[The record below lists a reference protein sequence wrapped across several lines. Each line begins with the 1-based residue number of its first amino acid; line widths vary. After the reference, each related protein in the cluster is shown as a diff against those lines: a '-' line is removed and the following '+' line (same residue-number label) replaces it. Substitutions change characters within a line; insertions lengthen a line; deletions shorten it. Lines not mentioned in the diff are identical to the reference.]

1 MPLHNYMDKSLSKL
15 EPAKNREQGKVA
27 MRATL
32 VIPTSF
38 EDACFL
44 MPIYPQLETD
54 AVLQFTSCT
63 T

>member
-1 MPLHNYMDKSLSKL
+1 MPSHNYMDKSLSKL

-27 MRATL
+27 MRAAL

-44 MPIYPQLETD
+44 MPIYP
-54 AVLQFTSCT
+54 
-63 T
+63 